1 MHTPL
6 ICTHVQTLVSAWMEQ
21 VAVIVLKDAPI
32 FLMSA
37 FVVLWFTYKM
47 IYFCFWK
54 RLYKKTTSIVSIL
67 VALDQ
72 ATIAD

>member
-1 MHTPL
+1 
-6 ICTHVQTLVSAWMEQ
+6 MEQ
-21 VAVIVLKDAPI
+21 VAVTVLTDAPI

-54 RLYKKTTSIVSIL
+54 RLYKKVINTVSNL
-67 VALDQ
+67 VVLP
-72 ATIAD
+72 